1 MATYFARKAGNINAA
16 DVWATTPS
24 GTAAAVTFGSD
35 DVLMS
40 NGFTVNVNVS
50 VNLGLNGQI
59 RNDTTGGATAGGGFT
74 TTAATTLTAN
84 VFAGSSG
91 TQCLSVGHNTT
102 LSGNITGGTASL
114 VFGANLNA
122 GTLTMTGNVMG
133 GTSTACIGISAANNT
148 GLIVTGNVTGGSGA
162 GGQNEGIR
170 SSTQN
175 ITVTGNITGGSA
187 NIGNHGLRLIS
198 GSINVTGIVAG
209 GASAVG
215 INNESTG
222 NITLVGTAMPSNGA
236 SGINNTSTGQV
247 SATRIT
253 ANGYGPGSVGVSNVF
268 GIVVTSAQ
276 SSFVQLEQMEYGALG
291 QPPVSG
297 KIRFTD
303 NPGNYIKVN
312 TSPSTTKTL
321 IDATQN
327 AAMPAASNVR
337 SGVSYASGALTG
349 SCAVPA
355 AGSVALGVPVDNTT
369 GTAVLT
375 PEAVWGHASR
385 TITGGLVDTATTLTN
400 APIVPTASQI
410 ASQVRTELSSELAKV
425 AALNTTRLG
434 QVTTTEI
441 LGNLLSQANS

>member
-1 MATYFARKAGNINAA
+1 
-16 DVWATTPS
+16 
-24 GTAAAVTFGSD
+24 
-35 DVLMS
+35 MS

-50 VNLGLNGQI
+50 VNLGVDGQI

-91 TQCLSVGHNTT
+91 TACLSVGHNTN
-102 LSGNITGGTASL
+102 LS
-114 VFGANLNA
+114 
-122 GTLTMTGNVMG
+122 
-133 GTSTACIGISAANNT
+133 
-148 GLIVTGNVTGGSGA
+148 GNVTGGSGNLSFGVNLTA
-162 GGQNEGIR
+162 GTLTLTGNATAGLGSACIGIAAAANTALLVTGNVIGGSGSGGQNEGIR
-170 SSTQN
+170 SSTGS
-175 ITVTGNITGGSA
+175 ITVTGNITGGS
-187 NIGNHGLRLIS
+187 GNGGNYGVRLLS

-209 GASAVG
+209 GASAIG
-215 INNESTG
+215 IYNESTG

-247 SATRIT
+247 SATRVT

-276 SSFVQLEQMEYGALG
+276 SSFVQLQQMEYGALG

-297 KIRFTD
+297 KMRFTD

-327 AAMPAASNVR
+327 AAMPAATDVR
-337 SGVSYASGALTG
+337 FGVSYASGALTG
-349 SCAVPA
+349 SAYIPA
-355 AGSVALGVPVDNTT
+355 AGSTALGVPVDNTT

-375 PEAVWGHASR
+375 PAAVWSHATR

-400 APIVPTASQI
+400 TPNVPTTSQI

-434 QVTTTEI
+434 QCTTTEI
-441 LGNLLSQANS
+441 LGNLLAQANS